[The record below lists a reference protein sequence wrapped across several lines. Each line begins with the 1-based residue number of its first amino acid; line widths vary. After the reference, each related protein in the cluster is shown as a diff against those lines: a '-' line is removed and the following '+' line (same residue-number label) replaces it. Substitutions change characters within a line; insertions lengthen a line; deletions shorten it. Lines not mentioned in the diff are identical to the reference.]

1 MAKWKFAY
9 HANCWGPLGGEAVGV
24 TSITRLTYR
33 TYADMAEAA
42 REIAAAGYE
51 GIEMFDG
58 NALDGEADNFAALRN
73 ILSETK
79 LQLVALYSGA
89 NFIFADV
96 LDEEL
101 ARIARA
107 ADAAKSLGAEHL
119 VVGGGARRSTSTR
132 ASDYDA
138 LARGLERV
146 VKLAAS
152 RGLRAHYHPHL
163 STIVESPVEVRTI
176 FAKVD
181 IGFCP
186 DTAHLAA
193 AGGDV
198 PTMVREHR
206 ARIGYVH
213 LKGLQ
218 RQPFAFTPVGRGDC
232 DNAAVIEP
240 CAKSATKGGYATNST
255 RGRTRSTAHAK
266 ALPLLSVRQTHNGGS
281 NCSTSKPGI
290 DCSGARSR
298 HGGAWSERLDGVR
311 AVPTSCF

>member
-1 MAKWKFAY
+1 MEVRIS
-9 HANCWGPLGGEAVGV
+9 CELLGPLGGEAVGV

-119 VVGGGARRSTSTR
+119 VVGGGA
-132 ASDYDA
+132 
-138 LARGLERV
+138 
-146 VKLAAS
+146 
-152 RGLRAHYHPHL
+152 P
-163 STIVESPVEVRTI
+163 
-176 FAKVD
+176 
-181 IGFCP
+181 
-186 DTAHLAA
+186 
-193 AGGDV
+193 
-198 PTMVREHR
+198 
-206 ARIGYVH
+206 
-213 LKGLQ
+213 
-218 RQPFAFTPVGRGDC
+218 AFD
-232 DNAAVIEP
+232 EY
-240 CAKSATKGGYATNST
+240 K
-255 RGRTRSTAHAK
+255 
-266 ALPLLSVRQTHNGGS
+266 
-281 NCSTSKPGI
+281 
-290 DCSGARSR
+290 
-298 HGGAWSERLDGVR
+298 SERL
-311 AVPTSCF
+311 

>member
-1 MAKWKFAY
+1 MAKWKYAY
-9 HANCWGPLGGEAVGV
+9 HANCWGPLGGDAVGV

-33 TYADMAEAA
+33 TYADMAKAA

-96 LDEEL
+96 LEEEL
-101 ARIARA
+101 ARLARA
-107 ADAAKSLGAEHL
+107 ADAAKSLGAEHF
-119 VVGGGARRSTSTR
+119 VIGGGARRSTSTR

-138 LARGLERV
+138 LAHGLERV
-146 VKLAAS
+146 VKLASS

-163 STIVESPVEVRTI
+163 STIVESPEEVRTI

-198 PTMVREHR
+198 PAMVREHR
-206 ARIGYVH
+206 ARISYVH

-218 RQPFAFTPVGRGDC
+218 RQPFAFTPVGQGDC
-232 DNAAVIEP
+232 DNAAVIRALREIGYEGWICNELDSWP
-240 CAKSATKGGYATNST
+240 DPSA
-255 RGRTRSTAHAK
+255 
-266 ALPLLSVRQTHNGGS
+266 
-281 NCSTSKPGI
+281 
-290 DCSGARSR
+290 GARESL
-298 HGGAWSERLDGVR
+298 AFVR
-311 AVPTSCF
+311 REAAA